1 MRGSWNQASSNSVA
15 FSTQFSTTD
24 NNVVDFWALDVFRSG
39 LSAFLEHAVS

>member
-1 MRGSWNQASSNSVA
+1 MVAGIEQVQTALA

-24 NNVVDFWALDVFRSG
+24 NNVVDFWALGVFRSG